1 VANNVVFVCQ
11 EITVFRRAEKQRKP
25 VATASPGSHSS
36 SQPDGHL
43 PNSTASSPQPPHE
56 TNQRVEDVPPTT
68 ENASTDQEPGK

>member
-1 VANNVVFVCQ
+1 
-11 EITVFRRAEKQRKP
+11 VFRRAEKQRKP

-43 PNSTASSPQPPHE
+43 PNSTVSSPPPPE
-56 TNQRVEDVPPTT
+56 TNQRVEVIPPSTT